1 MDEKGN
7 TMPLMSYWREYVIE
21 LEIQVTKGHDSKEIK
36 ALLKAL
42 QYLISKVAGQ
52 PIPNIDTTTS
62 EKDYKIIFNNANEKT
77 S

>member
-1 MDEKGN
+1 
-7 TMPLMSYWREYVIE
+7 MPLMSYWREYVIE